1 MTLRN
6 EMMTKNMSFI
16 KLFTL
21 ILVGMIM
28 SASGAQSAELNFA
41 ALIRETSNP
50 YWKTIQDGLNDAAR
64 SHEINMQVYALKNI
78 MDAEEQLNQC
88 EAAILKQPKVII
100 FAAVNNA
107 SLASCLKKAQK
118 SGVILVDIDG
128 NIDEKIAQHLGLKV
142 NFSVASNNYELGKD
156 AATYLQKLKDSAAE
170 SVLVIEGASISETNK
185 LRVKGFTENLPQNF
199 KIIASQSADWDRLK
213 AADLV
218 NRVLLQHPETSV
230 IFAANDTMA
239 LGAAEAV
246 SLLKKKVIVIGVD
259 GTADAVSAIKSGK
272 LTASVAQFPYLM
284 AEKSVELGLKSFGGE
299 KISPYHQNVP
309 VLVIDQNE
317 LTHNTNPLLH
327 YMR

>member
-1 MTLRN
+1 MRKIYLCCFIFCACL
-6 EMMTKNMSFI
+6 SFSI
-16 KLFTL
+16 
-21 ILVGMIM
+21 
-28 SASGAQSAELNFA
+28 GAYAKEPEFLGFA
-41 ALIRETSNP
+41 ALIRDTSNP
-50 YWKTIQDGLNDAAR
+50 YWKTVEDGLRDAAQAH
-64 SHEINMQVYALKNI
+64 SITIKIHSLKNT

-88 EAAILKQPKVII
+88 ETLLLKRPDVII

-107 SLASCLKKAQK
+107 SLSSCLKKAEK
-118 SGVILVDIDG
+118 SGTILIDIDG
-128 NIDEKIAQHLGLKV
+128 NINEETAHKLGLNV
-142 NFSVASNNYELGKD
+142 RFSVASNNYELGKK
-156 AATYLQKLKDSAAE
+156 AAFYLTDQKNIPSNSA
-170 SVLVIEGASISETNK
+170 LVIEGPSISEPGN
-185 LRVKGFTENLPQNF
+185 LRVKGFIENLPKNY
-199 KIIASQSADWDRLK
+199 KIVSRQPADWDRLK

-317 LTHNTNPLLH
+317 LTHNTNPLLY

>member
-1 MTLRN
+1 
-6 EMMTKNMSFI
+6 MMTKNMSFI

-156 AATYLQKLKDSAAE
+156 AATYLQKLKNSAAE

-185 LRVKGFTENLPQNF
+185 LRVKGFTENLPHNL

-213 AADLV
+213 AADIV
-218 NRVLLQHPETSV
+218 NRIILQHPETSI
-230 IFAANDTMA
+230 IFATNDTMA
-239 LGAAEAV
+239 LGAVEA
-246 SLLKKKVIVIGVD
+246 LGPLKRADITVVGVD
-259 GTADAVSAIKSGK
+259 GTKDAVNAIKSGK
-272 LTASVAQFPYLM
+272 LKASVAQFPYLM
-284 AEKSVELGLKSFGGE
+284 AKKSVELALSQINDNTPLPFQ
-299 KISPYHQNVP
+299 QNVP
-309 VLVIDQNE
+309 VMVLDADI
-317 LTHNTNPLLH
+317 LTHKDEALLQ